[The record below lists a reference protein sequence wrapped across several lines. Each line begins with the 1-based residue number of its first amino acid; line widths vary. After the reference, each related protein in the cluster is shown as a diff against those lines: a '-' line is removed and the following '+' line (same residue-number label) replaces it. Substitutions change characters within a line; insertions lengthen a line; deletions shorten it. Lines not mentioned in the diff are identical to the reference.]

1 MADAAQEF
9 LDKQLSKNRFT
20 AKQQERLDASG
31 GPSVAGSGDGVIP
44 GGDAYSKY
52 GKMPG
57 AESTTSTPT
66 STPFVGGGTERYADY
81 TNSNKGQTAFTD
93 TWQDGA
99 KYQQLRGSGV
109 LTNKDFDAQFASAKG
124 GQDTG
129 TVADDGGGWKLIR
142 QDEGEKT
149 NERKLEYKDVAAQWQ
164 AAGYDVRV
172 QDHNPD
178 FEGGTGEIAV
188 RVGQARSTE
197 PEKERTPIE
206 HSDEIKQAKE
216 RVRAYEDDVMSG
228 KTSDDIFGSNDFDG
242 DNSNIGE
249 SNAVNS
255 SQTKVLDRI
264 NSKYQMDLN
273 AGAAGIGTS
282 TSGAQ
287 AEAPAKA
294 ADSFLTAQKSA
305 IKKDYSFKPSYTYGQ
320 K

>member
-31 GPSVAGSGDGVIP
+31 GAAVTNASEGVIP

-57 AESTTSTPT
+57 AQST
-66 STPFVGGGTERYADY
+66 TPFVGGGTERYADY

-188 RVGQARSTE
+188 RVGQSRSTE

-206 HSDEIKQAKE
+206 HSDEVKQAKE

-228 KTSDDIFGSNDFDG
+228 KTSEDVFGEFDASS
-242 DNSNIGE
+242 SNIGTNKW
-249 SNAVNS
+249 SNNM
-255 SQTKVLDRI
+255 DRI
-264 NSKYQMDLN
+264 NDKYQINLN

-294 ADSFLTAQKSA
+294 ADSFLTSQKSA
-305 IKKDYSFKPSYTYGQ
+305 IKKDYNFQPSYTYGQ
-320 K
+320 N